1 MAQRALK
8 STHSIVTKV
17 VEDHN
22 TVKAFWS
29 KFKKESDK
37 TEREKLANQIIY
49 EIAVHSHAEE
59 LVLYPAIER
68 NLKEE
73 GKKLVDESRAEHAEV
88 KKKLYAVDRMSSG
101 DPNLVTQ
108 LTATMEVLE
117 THIEE
122 EENDILPKFEKATDE
137 ETLKTLGGAFD
148 AVKHTVP
155 TRPHP
160 WAPDKPLMESLVGL
174 ATAPV
179 DMLRDAARSATT
191 GFKDK

>member
-1 MAQRALK
+1 MAQKPLK
-8 STHSIVTKV
+8 STQSIVTKV
-17 VEDHN
+17 VDDHN
-22 TVKAFWS
+22 TVKALWS
-29 KFKKESDK
+29 KFKKESDRAEK
-37 TEREKLANQIIY
+37 EKLANQIIY
-49 EIAVHSHAEE
+49 EVSVHSHAEE

-68 NLKEE
+68 NLKDE

-88 KKKLYAVDRMSSG
+88 KEKLYAVDRLSSG
-101 DPNLVTQ
+101 DPNLETQ

-137 ETLKTLGGAFD
+137 KTLMALGDAFD
-148 AVKHTVP
+148 TVKHTVP

-191 GFKDK
+191 GFKDN